1 MIKIMI
7 KGDPEGIAELVAA
20 LQVHGG
26 KARETERIGAE
37 IFDHAKEVAK
47 AELWDRV
54 FSEYAMRGEPQP
66 PETETQA
73 RLAEMEEGLHEVR
86 HQLRAKGERIG

>member
-20 LQVHGG
+20 LQVRGG

-66 PETETQA
+66 PVTDA
-73 RLAEMEEGLHEVR
+73 MYRGP
-86 HQLRAKGERIG
+86 KP